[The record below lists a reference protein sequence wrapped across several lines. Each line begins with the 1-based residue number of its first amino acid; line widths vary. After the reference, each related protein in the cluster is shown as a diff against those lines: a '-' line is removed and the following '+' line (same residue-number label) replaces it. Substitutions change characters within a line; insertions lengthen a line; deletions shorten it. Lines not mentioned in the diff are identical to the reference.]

1 MVEIKY
7 SGSEDASFR
16 IMYKEPGSAEEK
28 SVPYSGYLVR
38 KGAALSIQLEQTE
51 KTVLSSVTCNGE
63 AVRAG
68 DTILA
73 DKDVSIAVAF
83 RKATVEGVPN
93 EIHLTQAAKPI
104 SFKPRCATTGSL
116 RGSFQCTTRASG
128 IYLPAR
134 WSPWMQ
140 TA

>member
-51 KTVLSSVTCNGE
+51 KPYSPASPAMGKRF
-63 AVRAG
+63 APAIR
-68 DTILA
+68 
-73 DKDVSIAVAF
+73 F
-83 RKATVEGVPN
+83 WR
-93 EIHLTQAAKPI
+93 
-104 SFKPRCATTGSL
+104 TG
-116 RGSFQCTTRASG
+116 
-128 IYLPAR
+128 
-134 WSPWMQ
+134 M
-140 TA
+140 